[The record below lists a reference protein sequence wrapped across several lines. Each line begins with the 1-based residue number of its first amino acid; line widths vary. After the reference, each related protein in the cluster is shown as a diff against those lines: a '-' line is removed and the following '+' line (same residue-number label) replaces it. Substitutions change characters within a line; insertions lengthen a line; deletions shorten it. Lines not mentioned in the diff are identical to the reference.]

1 MCVTL
6 MSAQSTHFWKILIR
20 GEQIHR
26 KLN

>member
-1 MCVTL
+1 
-6 MSAQSTHFWKILIR
+6 MSAQSTHFWKILIG